1 MLNQQT
7 NTDLS
12 PGPVQL
18 HSSSVS
24 YKHEL
29 VNVVSI
35 DMGIKNVSVCKFL
48 WTCPV
53 PAVQPKHYNTF
64 SSASNI
70 ATADSPIVAKLEN
83 HATVKVGESF
93 QRDTTFQKKYLETL
107 ESLLQFG
114 NPWVKSNET
123 DTITLSGSN
132 SSKGSAAGSDSLF
145 AKKSCNPKSD
155 PFPYI
160 ELPII
165 YSWER
170 LDLEQLFQPGAL
182 DMSKWQPFGLEHLNF
197 LATNLV
203 EAITQPPPDLP
214 ICDTNMAKSQDP
226 SENLKP
232 ITKIK
237 TTQPKNDNIEK
248 KQELR
253 PKTLVLIE
261 RQRFRS
267 SSSSNILEWTLRI
280 NRLEMAVYSILKSL
294 RQNVIVH
301 SISPK
306 AVLNYWKMVYPDLVS
321 NQQTDD
327 SSDYTETSALETK
340 NLKKG
345 KKQNTKDVYKLGK
358 QTKLD
363 IAARIIQDSTM
374 FGNPGVDKKTDTFDP
389 VLGIGLYSGTKDQ
402 HDDPVGTP
410 ANAVLSSSSWF
421 KQSPMHVRLQK
432 KNGIGATGSHH
443 NNGTMAGSC
452 QVIADS
458 YNYEL
463 SLLEKPKKTKVG
475 GKLKADDLADS
486 MLQGLAWCNWQR
498 NIDKV
503 CDLLMS
509 NSRNGSEM

>member
-1 MLNQQT
+1 MLNQQP

-12 PGPVQL
+12 
-18 HSSSVS
+18 SVS
-24 YKHEL
+24 VQFHSPSVGYKHEL

-48 WTCPV
+48 WTRPV
-53 PAVQPKHYNTF
+53 PAPQPKQCDNTF
-64 SSASNI
+64 SYASNI
-70 ATADSPIVAKLEN
+70 VIPDSPIVSKLEN
-83 HATVKVGESF
+83 NATVKVGESP
-93 QRDTTFQKKYLETL
+93 QHDATFQKKYLETL

-114 NPWVKSNET
+114 NPWIKSNEI
-123 DTITLSGSN
+123 DAIPPCEPN
-132 SSKGSAAGSDSLF
+132 SSKGSDTSSNSLF
-145 AKKSCNPKSD
+145 SKKSCNAKSG
-155 PFPYI
+155 PFPFI

-170 LDLEQLFQPGAL
+170 LDLEQIFQPGAS
-182 DMSKWQPFGLEHLNF
+182 DTSKWQPFGLEHLNF

-203 EAITQPPPDLP
+203 QAITQSPPDLP
-214 ICDTNMAKSQDP
+214 FCDTNLAKPQDA
-226 SENLKP
+226 SENLQP
-232 ITKIK
+232 ITKIS
-237 TTQPKNDNIEK
+237 TRPKNDNVGN
-248 KQELR
+248 KQELN
-253 PKTLVLIE
+253 PKTVVLIE

-306 AVLNYWKMVYPDLVS
+306 AVLNYWKMVYPDLVN

-327 SSDYTETSALETK
+327 SSDYTETSALEPKT
-340 NLKKG
+340 LKKG
-345 KKQNTKDVYKLGK
+345 KRQSTKDVYKLGK

-374 FGNPGVDKKTDTFDP
+374 FGNPGLEKKTDSVDP
-389 VLGIGLYSGTKDQ
+389 VLGIGLYSGIKDQ
-402 HDDPVGTP
+402 HNDPVGTP

-432 KNGIGATGSHH
+432 NGIEATGSHH
-443 NNGTMAGSC
+443 DNGTMAGPC
-452 QVIADS
+452 QAIADS
-458 YNYEL
+458 YNYKL

-509 NSRNGSEM
+509 NSRNGSQM